1 MFITYFLLALC
12 SSIDAIGIGLT
23 YGLRHIKIH
32 LLAIVSIFLLSML
45 ITMIALLFGNV
56 LTAILPSNTISFIGS
71 FLIMGLGLWL
81 FWQSADSSKK
91 SSSHSKYYQ
100 FMIKSLGITIRI
112 IKDPVSSDFNHSNSI
127 EGKEALYLGFS
138 LSIDS
143 FCIGIGSSMMGANI
157 VVFPLLVSGL
167 QVTCLLIGML
177 LGKLVGKKCCLPENI
192 WNKIAGVVLIT
203 IGLLK
208 SI

>member
-1 MFITYFLLALC
+1 MYIVLALC

-32 LLAIVSIFLLSML
+32 CLAIVYIFLLSMG
-45 ITMIALLFGNV
+45 ITICALLFGTV
-56 LTAILPSNTISFIGS
+56 LTHILPPNTISFIGS

-81 FWQSADSSKK
+81 FWQSASSSQK
-91 SSSHSKYYQ
+91 SMSHSKYYQ

-143 FCIGIGSSMMGANI
+143 FCIGIGSSMMGAPI
-157 VVFPLLVSGL
+157 ILFPLLVSSL
-167 QVTCLLIGML
+167 QVTCLLIGMF
-177 LGKLVGKKCCLPENI
+177 LGKFVGKKCHLPENV
-192 WNKIAGVVLIT
+192 WNKIAGVVLII

>member
-1 MFITYFLLALC
+1 MLVTYILLALC

-23 YGLRHIKIH
+23 YGLRRIKIYFP
-32 LLAIVSIFLLSML
+32 AICSVFMLSMF
-45 ITMIALLFGNV
+45 ITICALLFGNL
-56 LTAILPSNTISFIGS
+56 LTSILPENTISFIGA
-71 FLIMGLGLWL
+71 FLIIFLGIWL
-81 FWQSADSSKK
+81 FWQSSHSLKK
-91 SSSHSKYYQ
+91 KEPSKYYQ

-157 VVFPLLVSGL
+157 FLFPLLVSSL
-167 QVTCLLIGML
+167 QISCLLLGMF
-177 LGKLVGKKCCLPENI
+177 LGKYVGKKFSLPESI
-192 WNKIAGVVLIT
+192 WSKIAGIVLIV
-203 IGLLK
+203 IG
-208 SI
+208 IVRGI